1 MGRRTSAARS
11 IPGNALGGVMR
22 ATGRQARAATRRVA
36 RPVEEAQPQPETV
49 AAATPFVG
57 VVETNAS
64 GLAHFVFPATLD
76 QAPVVAAV
84 AVSDL
89 PATVAVAWA
98 TYAAVALRVWD
109 FDGNAVPT
117 GTPVHVAV
125 YPR

>member
-11 IPGNALGGVMR
+11 LPGNAIGGVMR
-22 ATGRQARAATRRVA
+22 ATQRQARAATRRVT
-36 RPVEEAQPQPETV
+36 RPVEETEAV
-49 AAATPFVG
+49 APAATQPGPFVA

-76 QAPVVAAV
+76 ATPVVAAV

-89 PATVAVAWA
+89 PVMVAVAWA